1 MSPSRPVKTV
11 RPDKSDIRVPPIVHT
26 VRQHAKRQLG
36 EWLQTLFDNTDDALF
51 ELADRS
57 VSNSEQTLFFE
68 SMRQIRLRRKE
79 VCDRFSQ
86 ALYRGFDELFDGMA
100 EPAASTL
107 DAGGDELSLLAND
120 DLEITVAIAGI
131 VSKVS
136 STHSLQLLQLTKRVD
151 HVCRTQTITER
162 TNPLGPHKLSS
173 AFVEAADCLDLEI
186 KVRIILLKLFER
198 RVMGEIGSLYQLANQ
213 LMIEAGILPE
223 LRTMRRP
230 NRRPD
235 RPAAGAMGQGAQGSP
250 APVVNIM
257 DSASGPLPSDSGI
270 PVLGSGHGYPGTP
283 GGMQSADGG
292 IHGGM
297 GGPMGSPMGGP
308 SGGAYGGGPAGYGG
322 DASFGVMQQ
331 LLAGARRTGAPVAS
345 GGYILGPGGNYLQS
359 SPAAGHPG
367 YQGGGASYG
376 AEAGGLGGVGGAGD
390 GLAISTPELVS
401 LLSQIQDSVDE
412 TEINPNEPVPL
423 LDLRSMVFNEAD
435 STLGEAPKG
444 IEQNDEDVIN
454 IVGMLFDFILNDRN
468 LAIPMK
474 ALISRLQIPFVKLAI
489 LDKEF
494 FEQSSHPARQLLN
507 ELSSAGIGW
516 SSASELKRDARYNKI
531 ESIVLRV
538 LNGFTDDVE
547 LFQDLTDDLRE
558 FLKVE
563 DKRHVQVEERVQ
575 QSETG
580 KAKTQAIR
588 GQVQQIINQKASGLR
603 LPAQIGRF
611 ISDSFARALVMTGVK
626 HGEDSG
632 DWHMQLQ
639 VLDDLLWC
647 CQPLAAEAD
656 MDQRDELLPKL
667 VARLVPIVDSIHDD
681 PSAAEELRF
690 NLECELQDVAA
701 RDRAF
706 LGEETA
712 SAEPELPSEYAPVA
726 EIRLTEVTS
735 ETEHQPQA
743 APQFLDKIRELNE
756 GGWVELL
763 QDDSDTPLRC
773 KLSTIIQPGDRYVF
787 VNRRGMKVADYGRM
801 ELARRLE
808 NKQLTLL
815 DESEVFDRALQAVV
829 GNLRK
834 MQSRPSSETSRSPSA
849 DQEQAERP
857 D

>member
-1 MSPSRPVKTV
+1 VKTV
-11 RPDKSDIRVPPIVHT
+11 RPDKPAIRVPPIVHT

-79 VCDRFSQ
+79 VCDRFVR
-86 ALYRGFDELFDGMA
+86 ALNRGFDELFDGIS
-100 EPAASTL
+100 EPAVSSL
-107 DAGGDELSLLAND
+107 DAAGDELSLLAND

-136 STHSLQLLQLTKRVD
+136 SSHSLQLLQLTKRVD
-151 HVCRTQTITER
+151 HVCRAQTVTER
-162 TNPLGPHKLSS
+162 SNPLGPHKLSS

-198 RVMGEIGSLYQLANQ
+198 RVMGEVGTLYQLANQ

-223 LRTMRRP
+223 LRAMQRASRRP
-230 NRRPD
+230 GN
-235 RPAAGAMGQGAQGSP
+235 PAAPIGQPSDTGP

-257 DSASGPLPSDSGI
+257 DGAAAPADQGI
-270 PVLGSGHGYPGTP
+270 PVLGGGQGHPDTHAGILSP
-283 GGMQSADGG
+283 DGSVA
-292 IHGGM
+292 GGM
-297 GGPMGSPMGGP
+297 GGPP
-308 SGGAYGGGPAGYGG
+308 GAGYGGGHGYGGGSGYGGG

-359 SPAAGHPG
+359 SPAGGHPG
-367 YQGGGASYG
+367 YQGDPGGHYG
-376 AEAGGLGGVGGAGD
+376 ADPATMGGGGSGGLS
-390 GLAISTPELVS
+390 ISTPELVS
-401 LLSQIQDSVDE
+401 LLTQIQDSVDE
-412 TEINPNEPVPL
+412 TEINPDEPVPL

-435 STLGEAPKG
+435 STLGEEAKG

-489 LDKEF
+489 IDKAF
-494 FEQSSHPARQLLN
+494 FEHSSHPARQLLN

-516 SSASELKRDARYNKI
+516 SSGSELKRDARYNKI

-538 LNGFTDDVE
+538 LNGFTDNVE

-580 KAKTQAIR
+580 KAKTQAVR

-611 ISDSFARALVMTGVK
+611 ISDSFARALVMTGVR

-647 CQPLAAEAD
+647 CQPLAQEAD
-656 MDQRDELLPKL
+656 MDQRDELLPQL
-667 VARLVPIVDSIHDD
+667 LQRLVPIVDSIHDD
-681 PSAAEELRF
+681 PTAAEELRF
-690 NLECELQDVAA
+690 NLECELQDAAA

-706 LGEETA
+706 LGEEEA
-712 SAEPELPSEYAPVA
+712 SGEPELPSEYAPVA
-726 EIRLTEVTS
+726 EIRLTEVTDDS
-735 ETEHQPQA
+735 EHQPQA

-763 QDDSDTPLRC
+763 QDGSDTPLRC
-773 KLSTIIQPGDRYVF
+773 KLSTVIQPGDRYVF

-808 NKQLTLL
+808 SKQLTLL

-829 GNLRK
+829 GNLRS
-834 MQSRPSSETSRSPSA
+834 MQSRPSDGSSA
-849 DQEQAERP
+849 KPAAGTGKP
-857 D
+857 DRQD

>member
-1 MSPSRPVKTV
+1 MSLSKPVKTV
-11 RPDKSDIRVPPIVHT
+11 RPDKSAIRVPPIVHT

-79 VCDRFSQ
+79 VCDRFAR
-86 ALYRGFDELFDGMA
+86 ALYRGFDELFDGMS
-100 EPAASTL
+100 EPAASSL
-107 DAGGDELSLLAND
+107 DAAGDELSLLAND

-136 STHSLQLLQLTKRVD
+136 SSHSLQLLQLTKRVD
-151 HVCRTQTITER
+151 HVCRTQTVTER
-162 TNPLGPHKLSS
+162 SNPLGPHKLSS

-198 RVMGEIGSLYQLANQ
+198 RVMGEVGTLYQLANQ

-223 LRTMRRP
+223 LRAIRRP
-230 NRRPD
+230 NRQTGN
-235 RPAAGAMGQGAQGSP
+235 PAAPLGQPNSAGP

-257 DSASGPLPSDSGI
+257 DGASVPADQGI
-270 PVLGSGHGYPGTP
+270 PVLGGGQGYPGNP
-283 GGMQSADGG
+283 AGILSPDGSVA
-292 IHGGM
+292 GGM
-297 GGPMGSPMGGP
+297 GGSLAGGMGG
-308 SGGAYGGGPAGYGG
+308 GYGG
-322 DASFGVMQQ
+322 ADASFGVMQQ

-359 SPAAGHPG
+359 SPAGGHPG
-367 YQGGGASYG
+367 YQGSPGGHYGADPGAMGGGA
-376 AEAGGLGGVGGAGD
+376 AGGLS
-390 GLAISTPELVS
+390 ISTPELVS

-412 TEINPNEPVPL
+412 TEINPEEPVPL

-435 STLGEAPKG
+435 STLGEEPKG

-494 FEQSSHPARQLLN
+494 FEHSSHPARQLLN

-538 LNGFTDDVE
+538 LNGFTDDIG

-580 KAKTQAIR
+580 KAKTQAVR

-667 VARLVPIVDSIHDD
+667 VQRLVPIVDSIHDD
-681 PSAAEELRF
+681 PTAAEELRF
-690 NLECELQDVAA
+690 NLECELQDAAA

-706 LGEETA
+706 LGEEPA
-712 SAEPELPSEYAPVA
+712 SVEPELPSEYAPVA
-726 EIRLTEVTS
+726 EIRLTEVTD
-735 ETEHQPQA
+735 ETEHQAQA

-763 QDDSDTPLRC
+763 QDDSAAPLRC
-773 KLSTIIQPGDRYVF
+773 KLSTIIQPGNRYVF

-808 NKQLTLL
+808 SKQLTLL

-834 MQSRPSSETSRSPSA
+834 MQSRPSADSSPKPAAGARDS
-849 DQEQAERP
+849 DGE